1 MRRNMNKDFSARME
15 ALITQASDI
24 DPATTAAGA
33 LTGVVPPVKTLL
45 EDAPLTASHGVNVG
59 QKSVGQKDND
69 EMKKVCDFSLYLS
82 AEADGP
88 CPDLALVHAALEE
101 DSCAAD
107 GEDNVGK
114 KTSRKRRN
122 KKESKIVYLPLPL
135 TLQTRAS
142 SAAQFLS
149 QSCAM
154 ESFPIANV
162 GQASNEQRWDETS
175 VLAQPWEALNGAVPP
190 ETSPGQ
196 SSLEEASV
204 TTNEE
209 NKVQQKSKSKGKNK
223 KNEKIAGG
231 PWPLTVQAWVSFT
244 GPNPAQTSI
253 TRPSPI
259 VNDAISIG
267 PKSRGQRCEDSM
279 SILTL
284 SQDTDGGDSSS
295 FVALG
300 RASLE
305 ELSSAPNSEANVG
318 KKRKRK
324 RRHRK
329 RKNALAHLWP
339 LTVQAWAS
347 FTEANPAQ
355 TLLQG
360 KPLGRESWPQL
371 EKCEEERKSVIPWSE
386 GTQTGPPCSIMAS
399 LQTSFEGASLLED
412 IQTKLKELRRRP
424 VKRDEGQLQNSI
436 ELTLESCQ
444 GWRNAERYPRDQNFW
459 ECTVMN
465 FARQVDCCYCGELCS
480 QERME
485 ALTLTKAHTHISTSV
500 MGMHGPEKEG
510 AESQTIWMGKWES
523 F

>member
-1 MRRNMNKDFSARME
+1 MDKDLSAHME

-24 DPATTAAGA
+24 DPATRAAGA
-33 LTGVVPPVKTLL
+33 LTVAAPPVQTPL
-45 EDAPLTASHGVNVG
+45 EDTPPTASHGVNVG

-69 EMKKVCDFSLYLS
+69 EMEKVSDFSLCPS
-82 AEADGP
+82 ADADGP

-101 DSCAAD
+101 ASCAAD
-107 GEDNVGK
+107 GGENVGK
-114 KTSRKRRN
+114 KNSRKRRN
-122 KKESKIVYLPLPL
+122 KKESKMVYLPLPL

-149 QSCAM
+149 QTGVM

-162 GQASNEQRWDETS
+162 GQASNEQRWDEMS
-175 VLAQPWEALNGAVPP
+175 VLSQPWEALDGALLPD
-190 ETSPGQ
+190 TSPVQ

-204 TTNEE
+204 TTTEE
-209 NKVQQKSKSKGKNK
+209 NKVQQISRQKGKNK
-223 KNEKIAGG
+223 KNKKIAGG

-244 GPNPAQTSI
+244 GPDPEQTII
-253 TRPSPI
+253 TGPSPI
-259 VNDAISIG
+259 VNDAVSIG
-267 PKSRGQRCEDSM
+267 LKSRGHRWEDSM

-284 SQDTDGGDSSS
+284 SQDTDFGDSSS
-295 FVALG
+295 VAAL
-300 RASLE
+300 RQVSLE
-305 ELSSAPNSEANVG
+305 ELSSAPNSEANIG

-347 FTEANPAQ
+347 FTEAEPAQ
-355 TLLQG
+355 TLLQR
-360 KPLGRESWPQL
+360 KPPGRESWPQL
-371 EKCEEERKSVIPWSE
+371 EKYEEGTKSVIPWSE
-386 GTQTGPPCSIMAS
+386 GTQTGPPCSVMSS
-399 LQTSFEGASLLED
+399 LQTSFEEASLLED

-424 VKRDEGQLQNSI
+424 GKRDEGQLQKSI

-444 GWRNAERYPRDQNFW
+444 GWGNGERYPGDQNFW

-500 MGMHGPEKEG
+500 MGMQGPEKEG
-510 AESQTIWMGKWES
+510 AESQTIWMRKWES